1 MDYQILKS
9 NREIV
14 KGFLK
19 QRIDNMIKQGI
30 PKEKVIDYYKDLLEE
45 MKNEKLFDE
54 VLK

>member
-1 MDYQILKS
+1 MEYQILKA
-9 NREIV
+9 NRLIV

-30 PKEKVIDYYKDLLEE
+30 DKNKVIDYYRDLLQE

-54 VLK
+54 VVK